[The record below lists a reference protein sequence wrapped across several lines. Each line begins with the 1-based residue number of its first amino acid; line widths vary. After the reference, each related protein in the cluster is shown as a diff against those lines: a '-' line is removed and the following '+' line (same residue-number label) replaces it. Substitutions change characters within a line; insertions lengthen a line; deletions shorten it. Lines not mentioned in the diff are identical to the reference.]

1 MIREERNKHIRR
13 AVATIPGDA
22 SNDAIGSRAPK
33 LSDMFA
39 PEAHAAAL
47 DPGSPIVVG
56 ARGAGKS
63 FWSGVLG
70 NNETKAAAA
79 SAYPRL
85 KLDQVV
91 VEFGYTGVPGSRGLS
106 KDAIT
111 QYKADASPE
120 SARTFWWATILRA
133 ADFHFARKRS
143 FGDLTVIAADWE
155 SRGEE
160 LQSIDE
166 KLKDERKTL
175 LIVYDAL
182 DTIAIEWPARQILTE
197 ALLDVVWQ
205 TRGFVRICPKLFLR
219 PDQINDN
226 SLRFVELPKLRAG
239 AIKLVWDAT
248 DLYGLFFARLALTG
262 DTEASVA
269 FSLMLNEL
277 ALSIPS
283 RADVLERRWKP
294 SFNEEQ
300 QRSLMEKVAGPFM
313 AAGAYGYKK
322 GKTYDWPLAHLADA
336 FREVTPRSFLGLM
349 IGAAQMPH
357 QSLQTVITPEGI
369 RHGLR
374 GASQTRVDQLHQEFP
389 WIKGVLAP
397 LDGLLLPQP
406 AKAVIEV
413 WRAANTLKLLSADAE
428 KNGYLSPVR
437 RDSNVPEDAL
447 LSAMEEIGVMF
458 RRRDGRVDMPDLY
471 RVAARLLK
479 KGGTAPL

>member
-1 MIREERNKHIRR
+1 MNREDRNRHIRR

-22 SNDAIGSRAPK
+22 SNDAIGTRAPK

-70 NNETKAAAA
+70 NKETKAAAA
-79 SAYPRL
+79 RAYPRL

-91 VEFGYTGVPGSRGLS
+91 VEFGYTGVPGTRGLAR
-106 KDAIT
+106 DAISNSGAET
-111 QYKADASPE
+111 NADT
-120 SARTFWWATILRA
+120 ARTFWWATILRA
-133 ADFHFARKRS
+133 ADFHIGQKRK
-143 FGDLTVIAADWE
+143 FHDVMAVAADWE

-160 LQSIDE
+160 LQAIND
-166 KLKDERKTL
+166 KLESESKTL

-182 DTIAIEWPARQILTE
+182 DTIATDWPARQILTE

-205 TRGFVRICPKLFLR
+205 TRGYERICPKLFLR

-248 DLYGLFFARLALTG
+248 DLYGLFFARLALTE
-262 DTEASVA
+262 DPEASTA
-269 FSLMLNEL
+269 FSSMLKEL
-277 ALSIPS
+277 GLNTPS
-283 RADVLERRWKP
+283 REDVLERRWRP
-294 SFNEEQ
+294 SFSEEQ
-300 QRSLMEKVAGPFM
+300 QRTLMERVAGPFM
-313 AAGAYGYKK
+313 AAGTYGYKK

-336 FREVTPRSFLGLM
+336 FKEVTPRSFLGLM
-349 IGAAQMPH
+349 IGAASMAH
-357 QSLQTVITPEGI
+357 QSLHTVISPEGI

-374 GASQTRVDQLHQEFP
+374 AASQTRVDQLHQEFP

-406 AKAVIEV
+406 TKAVIAV
-413 WRAANTLKLLSADAE
+413 WRAASTLKLLKADAQE
-428 KNGYLSPVR
+428 HGYLSPIR
-437 RDSNVPEDAL
+437 ADSSVPEEAL
-447 LSAMEEIGVMF
+447 LNAMEEIGVMF
-458 RRRDGRVDMPDLY
+458 RRRDGRIDMPDLY